1 MKLSEYAGHDGV
13 GLAALVRSGD
23 VPAIEITEA
32 AIAAIEALDPSLNA
46 LVLADFESAREQARA
61 VRRDAPLA
69 GVPFL
74 VKDVGV
80 HVEGWPTTHSSRF
93 FAGAAP
99 RADSEIVARWRRAG
113 VVLLGKTNTPEFA
126 DEFVTEPTLRGVT
139 RNPWNADRTVGGS
152 SGGAAAAVAAGMVP
166 VAAGSDVGG
175 SIRVPAACCGLFGL
189 KPSRGLNPIGPYH
202 AEGGAGLNCEH
213 VLSRTVRDSAAFL
226 DATAGPEPG
235 APYRVHRSVPSYLE
249 ALAQPVGRLRIACVI
264 ESPGH
269 AALDGAIEH
278 AVLETARALEDAGHV
293 VVRMRLPE
301 AVHAAT
307 SGEGWSLLWIMDT
320 AMAVADRRRELGR
333 APTQDEVERLTL
345 HLVDRAERASALDYL
360 AVKRLAHGV
369 NLAMARHFEHY
380 DLILTPSTATLPPPV
395 GSIPADG
402 AGFDYARWVARSY
415 AFAPYSEL
423 FNVTGQPA
431 ASLPVAMSADALP
444 IGVQLV
450 GRQDRDHVLLAVA
463 AGLERRI
470 GWTRRRP
477 PHWAGAQGADF
488 R

>member
-1 MKLSEYAGHDGV
+1 MKLSEYAGYDAV

-23 VPAIEITEA
+23 LSAIEVIEA
-32 AIAAIEALDPSLNA
+32 AIGAVEALDPSLNA
-46 LVLADFESAREQARA
+46 LVLADFEGARAEARA

-80 HVEGWPTTHSSRF
+80 HVDGWPTTHSSRF

-113 VVLLGKTNTPEFA
+113 VVFLGKTNTPEFA

-450 GRQDRDHVLLAVA
+450 GRQDRDHELLAVA

>member
-1 MKLSEYAGHDGV
+1 MRLSEYTGYDAV

-23 VPAIEITEA
+23 ASASEITEA
-32 AIAAIEALDPSLNA
+32 AIGAIEALDPALNA
-46 LVLADFESAREQARA
+46 LVLADFDAARAQARR

-80 HVEGWPTTHSSRF
+80 YVEGWPTTHSSRF

-99 RADSEIVARWRRAG
+99 RADCEIVARWRRAG
-113 VVLLGKTNTPEFA
+113 VVFLGKTNTPEFA

-139 RNPWNADRTVGGS
+139 RNPWNLDRSVGGS
-152 SGGAAAAVAAGMVP
+152 SGGAASAVASGMVP

-202 AEGGAGLNCEH
+202 AEGGAGLNAEH

-235 APYRVHRSVPSYLE
+235 APYRVSPSVASYLD
-249 ALAQPVGRLRIACVI
+249 ALAKPVGRLRIACVT
-264 ESPGH
+264 ESPGR
-269 AALDGAIEH
+269 APLDNAIER
-278 AVLETARALEDAGHV
+278 AVLETAHALEEAGHV
-293 VVRMRLPE
+293 VEHTAFPE

-320 AMAVADRRRELGR
+320 AMTVADRRRELGR
-333 APTQDEVERLTL
+333 APTADEVERLTL
-345 HLVDRAERASALDYL
+345 HLIDRAERASALDYL

-369 NLAMARHFEHY
+369 SLAIAQHFTSY

-402 AGFDYARWVARSY
+402 PAFDYARWVARSY

-431 ASLPVAMSADALP
+431 ASLPVAMSADGLP

-463 AGLERRI
+463 ADLERST

-477 PHWAGAQGADF
+477 PHWAGAQETDF